1 MVSKKRAP
9 SRAFLAQWSSAV
21 YTALVSFA
29 LTLLIGRVFGPS
41 GFGAY
46 SYILTLAS
54 FVFLLQ
60 DGGYKSLLYR
70 EKTMTSPGI
79 RPHVEHLLG
88 FALGHA
94 LLITL
99 IGLAIV
105 YFLDIPHRWELAA
118 ALLCF
123 STQAVVVFASSEL
136 KAKGDFIRD
145 ALWKALARSLSA
157 LCIAPAVFLLPHR
170 PGVVF
175 SAWALGLGACI
186 FFYRP
191 IPLPRPKF
199 AGYFI
204 KNIRGPCLAFL
215 LVDAA
220 TTVYYKCDILLLQH
234 LTRSAEE
241 VGQYAAA
248 YRFLD
253 GIVLLAAP
261 LGAIWFRELRLLAA
275 DSPEFKSR
283 LTQMGLMLLGA
294 ALTILALG
302 MVFKTRILHFT
313 FGADYA
319 SAAELLPW
327 LLAALIFVLPNTV
340 LTQAAIAKNRERL
353 YAVAAGIG
361 ALLNIGLNWMLI
373 PQFGGLGAAWSTIAT
388 EGILGVFLLWGL
400 WRRADKGGEV

>member
-1 MVSKKRAP
+1 
-9 SRAFLAQWSSAV
+9 
-21 YTALVSFA
+21 
-29 LTLLIGRVFGPS
+29 
-41 GFGAY
+41 
-46 SYILTLAS
+46 
-54 FVFLLQ
+54 
-60 DGGYKSLLYR
+60 
-70 EKTMTSPGI
+70 
-79 RPHVEHLLG
+79 
-88 FALGHA
+88 
-94 LLITL
+94 
-99 IGLAIV
+99 
-105 YFLDIPHRWELAA
+105 
-118 ALLCF
+118 
-123 STQAVVVFASSEL
+123 
-136 KAKGDFIRD
+136 
-145 ALWKALARSLSA
+145 
-157 LCIAPAVFLLPHR
+157 
-170 PGVVF
+170 
-175 SAWALGLGACI
+175 
-186 FFYRP
+186 
-191 IPLPRPKF
+191 
-199 AGYFI
+199 
-204 KNIRGPCLAFL
+204 
-215 LVDAA
+215 
-220 TTVYYKCDILLLQH
+220 
-234 LTRSAEE
+234 
-241 VGQYAAA
+241 
-248 YRFLD
+248 
-253 GIVLLAAP
+253 